1 MNRNYK
7 ETLEISFLL
16 VLITIILWQIIYYFK
31 LIDAFWLPSPHKFIG
46 TAFKLFKLG
55 VIQED
60 IFITL
65 KRFLPG
71 FILGSFLAIVVGSL
85 CGISRKLSAFLE
97 PLIYL
102 MLPIPR
108 VALLPFLVLIF
119 GTGISSK
126 IIYVAMGAFFPVVIN
141 TISGVSQVNNNFL
154 EVAKH
159 YGARGWRLYRKVILP
174 GSLPSIFIGL
184 RVSIGLSL
192 TYVTVIEFLT
202 ASDGIG
208 AMIWLSL
215 QTLRI
220 DKLFL
225 GIVVIALL
233 NVILILL
240 LKGIEGLFVP
250 WNEDKEDSV
259 DLPL

>member
-7 ETLEISFLL
+7 ETLVISFLL
-16 VLITIILWQIIYYFK
+16 FLVMIIFWQMICYFK
-31 LIDAFWLPSPHKFIG
+31 LIDVFWLPSPHKFFE

-55 VIQED
+55 VIQEN

-65 KRFLPG
+65 RRFLPG
-71 FILGSFLAIVVGSL
+71 FILGSLLAIVIGSF
-85 CGISRKLSAFLE
+85 CGTSRKLSVFLE

-108 VALLPFLVLIF
+108 TALLPFLVLIF

-141 TISGVSQVNNNFL
+141 TISGVSQVNKDFL

-159 YGARGWRLYRKVILP
+159 YGAKGWRLYRRVILP
-174 GSLPSIFIGL
+174 GSLPAIFIGL
-184 RVSIGLSL
+184 RMSIGLSL
-192 TYVTVIEFLT
+192 TYVTVVEFLT
-202 ASDGIG
+202 TTDGIG

-215 QTLRI
+215 QSLRM
-220 DKLFL
+220 DKLFI
-225 GIVVIALL
+225 GVAVIALL
-233 NVILILL
+233 NTSFILL
-240 LKGIEGLFVP
+240 LKGFEWLLVP
-250 WNEDKEDSV
+250 WNEDKQN
-259 DLPL
+259 LAGY

>member
-7 ETLEISFLL
+7 ETLKISFFL
-16 VLITIILWQIIYYFK
+16 VIITITFWQIIYSFK

-55 VIQED
+55 VIQENF
-60 IFITL
+60 FITL
-65 KRFLPG
+65 ERFLPG

-85 CGISRKLSAFLE
+85 CGISRKLSDFLE
-97 PLIYL
+97 PLVYL

-108 VALLPFLVLIF
+108 FALLPFLVLIF
-119 GTGISSK
+119 GTGIGSK

-141 TISGVSQVNNNFL
+141 MISGVNQVNNNFL
-154 EVAKH
+154 EAAKH
-159 YGARGWRLYRKVILP
+159 YGARGWKLYLRVILP
-174 GSLPSIFIGL
+174 GSLPEIFIGL
-184 RVSIGLSL
+184 RMSIGLSL

-225 GIVVIALL
+225 GVAVIALL
-233 NVILILL
+233 NVVLILL
-240 LKGIEGLFVP
+240 LKGVENLLVP
-250 WNEDKEDSV
+250 WNKDKEDPV
-259 DLPL
+259 AY